1 MASRARNPSH
11 WAGNH
16 EFLITRRVTASTK
29 TLLLVADQR
38 SWQNDTGMGH
48 KKDKMPRTHIECGL
62 LQGGALRE
70 REHEGR
76 QQTVTPAPELQK
88 ALEELYCSPD
98 HSFCPVVVRHLQ
110 LISSID
116 DSSSGLPRRN
126 MVVCHDQA
134 TCLNETNSM

>member
-88 ALEELYCSPD
+88 EREELYCSPD
-98 HSFCPVVVRHLQ
+98 HSL
-110 LISSID
+110 
-116 DSSSGLPRRN
+116 
-126 MVVCHDQA
+126 CHA
-134 TCLNETNSM
+134 ELRT